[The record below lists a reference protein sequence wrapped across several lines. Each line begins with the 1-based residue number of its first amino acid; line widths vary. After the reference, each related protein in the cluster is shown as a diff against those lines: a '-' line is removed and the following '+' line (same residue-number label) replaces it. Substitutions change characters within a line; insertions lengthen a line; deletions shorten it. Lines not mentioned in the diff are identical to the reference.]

1 MIRTFCTLLRRLA
14 SERRGGV
21 LMLFAISLVP
31 MIFATGMGIDY
42 ARAVRLRTKLNAI
55 ADAAA
60 LAGVSQP
67 MMNVVDDTQ
76 VRAAAL
82 AMFNGQSAGLEG
94 LAAAPQITVVVTH
107 PEGATSRAVAV
118 TYTAG
123 STNMFASILNL
134 RSIGIGGASTAT
146 ATAAPNVDF
155 YLALD
160 TSPSMALATTTA
172 GMTLMD
178 TVLKCTFACH
188 SNNMAAVSTSSFP
201 NLIVDTTKFSINK
214 KNYGTKTVGG
224 FPATV
229 IDANGTYIFNNKTT
243 NVPARCNQGGK
254 DLCVY
259 NSNGTAVDSYWYAL
273 NQGVRMRV
281 TDERAA
287 IRDLM
292 TLAMQYADQNKRRY
306 HASLHTFDHKSNFKT
321 LVTMPNPSAAANL
334 TAVSNAADAIDLVT
348 VNDLAGGGRPPN
360 GESGT
365 EYLFTSLESVLTQ
378 MGAIMPAK
386 SGQGSD
392 QPGDTP
398 QSMMFL
404 VTDGMSDEN
413 IGYGRTRSAMRDQ
426 QVAQCNAIKA
436 RGIRLAIL
444 YTEYT
449 AESIKDD
456 EPGQRGLAE
465 AAIPNI
471 APQLTKCASPGLLYT
486 VKTDQSMSTALQAL
500 FAKAMVTARL
510 TQ

>member
-1 MIRTFCTLLRRLA
+1 MIRNLRGTLRRLLA
-14 SERRGGV
+14 EQRGGV
-21 LMLFAISLVP
+21 LMIFAISLLP

-67 MMNVVDDTQ
+67 MMNVVDDAQ
-76 VRAAAL
+76 VRAAAV
-82 AMFNGQSAGLEG
+82 AMFNGQATGLEG
-94 LAAAPQITVVVTH
+94 LVASPQVTVVVTH
-107 PEGATSRAVAV
+107 PEGATSRAIAV
-118 TYTAG
+118 SYTAG
-123 STNMFASILNL
+123 SANVFASVLNL
-134 RSIGIGGASTAT
+134 RSLGIGGASTAV

-160 TSPSMALATTTA
+160 TSPSMGLATTTA
-172 GMTLMD
+172 GMSIMD
-178 TVLKCTFACH
+178 TTLGCTFACH
-188 SNNMAAVSTSSFP
+188 SNNIAVNTYSFP
-201 NLIVDTTKFSINK
+201 NLIVDTAKFAINK
-214 KNYGTKTVGG
+214 GNYGSRTASG
-224 FPATV
+224 FPATI
-229 IDANGTYIFNNKTT
+229 IDAYGSFIFDNKTT
-243 NVPARCNQGGK
+243 NVPQRCNVGGK
-254 DLCVY
+254 DQCVY
-259 NSNGTAVDSYWYAL
+259 NSNGTVVDSYWFAQ
-273 NQGVRMRV
+273 NRGVRMRV

-334 TAVSNAADAIDLVT
+334 TAVSNATDAIDLVA
-348 VNDLAGGGRPPN
+348 VNDVAGNGRPPN

-365 EYLFTSLESVLTQ
+365 EWLFTSLQSVLTQ
-378 MGAIMPAK
+378 LGNILPAK

-398 QSMMFL
+398 QAMMFL

-413 IGYGRTRSAMRDQ
+413 IGYGRTRSAMRDE

-449 AESIKDD
+449 VESIKDD
-456 EPGQRGLAE
+456 EPYQRGLAQ

-510 TQ
+510 TR